1 MKMFSSVIELNVCS
15 MAHKFGIQ
23 LFSTL
28 KSPWSR
34 VQVHQAFKESALER
48 QIDHHLS
55 LWSRLCLVPLHST
68 PDRMLDYSN
77 LIHVIGLHK
86 LEIATPLS
94 GIASLGCG
102 NKNTLDLTDPTTRN
116 EGMWPCVLLG
126 ELPTV
131 TFLLYFMISLFFSME
146 RDDA

>member
-1 MKMFSSVIELNVCS
+1 
-15 MAHKFGIQ
+15 
-23 LFSTL
+23 
-28 KSPWSR
+28 
-34 VQVHQAFKESALER
+34 
-48 QIDHHLS
+48 
-55 LWSRLCLVPLHST
+55 
-68 PDRMLDYSN
+68 MLDYSN
-77 LIHVIGLHK
+77 LIHVIGLHI
-86 LEIATPLS
+86 LEIATPIS
-94 GIASLGCG
+94 GIASLSCG